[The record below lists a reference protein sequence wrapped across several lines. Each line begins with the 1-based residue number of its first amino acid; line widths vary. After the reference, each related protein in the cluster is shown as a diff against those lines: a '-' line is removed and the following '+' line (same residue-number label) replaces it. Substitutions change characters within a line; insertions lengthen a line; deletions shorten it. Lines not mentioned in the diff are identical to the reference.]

1 MTDNT
6 SIRYAIRLPSGELA
20 HDLPGDVREGWPD
33 YATLP
38 NGGKAWLW
46 SEDQQHKARTTI
58 RNIARTVKVWGLA
71 DVFTENTSVVMV
83 RTTVEILD
91 GDQDT
96 EPADKRPEPTWKTV
110 DEVPIGRTFVPA
122 VDPLG
127 SYTFKRGND
136 WVLQLIDGG
145 NLAHLSAAEVN
156 SRYPDGFTHRPG
168 EAVEDAPKAEPR
180 TWIWASSVPHLV
192 PVKMLGDDSNVTWK
206 HDALAGRFYQYCDGE
221 RYGDSIS
228 RAEADSMATDGFV
241 EVLS

>member
-6 SIRYAIRLPSGELA
+6 SIRYAIRLPNGELA
-20 HDLPGDVREGWPD
+20 HDLPSDVKSGYPKRES
-33 YATLP
+33 LP
-38 NGGKAWLW
+38 NGDEAWLW
-46 SEDQQHKARTTI
+46 SDLDEHHARNTI
-58 RNIARTVKVWGLA
+58 RNIARLITHWGLA

-91 GDQDT
+91 GDRDT
-96 EPADKRPEPTWKTV
+96 EPAVERPEPTWKTV
-110 DEVPIGRTFVPA
+110 EDVPIGRTFVPA

-127 SYTFKRGND
+127 SYTFKRGPD

-145 NLAHLSAAEVN
+145 NLAHQSTDELN
-156 SRYPDGFTHRPG
+156 TRYPDGFTHRPG
-168 EAVEDAPKAEPR
+168 ETVEDAPKAEPR

-192 PVKMLGDDSNVTWK
+192 PVKVVGDDSNVTWK
-206 HDALAGRFYQYCDGE
+206 HDALAGRFYPYCDGE
-221 RYGDSIS
+221 FYGDSIS